1 MSREDTP
8 TLSSSL
14 SEAPISERPRSSIY
28 DDPQTQLVSS
38 LRSQITD
45 LMNQVTQ
52 LNGKLVQSYDRVSD
66 LEDSLHINSSNLRSS
81 TLQVSQL
88 EFERAQYL
96 AALNTGLLVEKGSIT
111 TELTRLM
118 ERVSEETAQRGRAE
132 DAKTAIE
139 KDLDDLSA
147 TLFAQANT
155 MVAEARY
162 ARSVSERKAE
172 DTEKALKGAE
182 EAVSM
187 LQVQMQTLRE
197 EKEKSESETKTLR
210 HICGL
215 SGTTMRTPSNLAD
228 SVILLPRLSSTHPSY
243 HEFLVFTSHVR
254 SLKSNGGQI
263 PQMGT
268 LVGLPFLSRLIAED
282 SSVTLFT
289 RQFII

>member
-282 SSVTLFT
+282 S
-289 RQFII
+289 